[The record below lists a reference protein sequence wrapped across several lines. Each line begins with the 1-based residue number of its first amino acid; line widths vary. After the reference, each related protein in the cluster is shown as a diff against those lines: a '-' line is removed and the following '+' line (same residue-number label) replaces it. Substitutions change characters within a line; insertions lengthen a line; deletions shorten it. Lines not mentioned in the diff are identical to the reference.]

1 MKVDFIDED
10 KFIIYYLTCD
20 EFRTEDEMKIFFK
33 LLNSELKAK
42 CNYEF
47 HGFYEV
53 TIYCCCGLYILE
65 FNSIDDYGRTDFDIT
80 MLLNTVILFKFL
92 DEDIFKGEKI
102 YYKGEFYVEVVDMID
117 DIHLFEYGD
126 VIYGKE
132 VDEVL
137 NNGILVSI

>member
-1 MKVDFIDED
+1 MKVDFINED
-10 KFIIYYLTCD
+10 NFIIYFLTHD

-33 LLNSELKAK
+33 LLNSELKTK

-53 TIYCCCGLYILE
+53 KIYCCEGLYILE
-65 FNSIDDYGRTDFDIT
+65 FNCIDDYGRTDFDIT
-80 MLLNTVILFKFL
+80 MLLNTVILFKFF

-102 YYKGEFYVEVVDMID
+102 YYKGDFYVEVVHMID

-126 VIYGKE
+126 VIYGKYVE
-132 VDEVL
+132 EVL